1 MGNQLGRNTLISQI
15 QWAMFETGK
24 SRSMTLH
31 KETSVSFARFS
42 STSRSLIPV
51 HNISQS
57 WSNVFVQSNWV
68 HFSLTDFNISVTRVI
83 QNWGQPQRSFRLS
96 LFCSSLIHSWQ
107 HQCSVA
113 QKQFSNW
120 NIKVKQW
127 EIHSATMH
135 KYSWPSLRLENPGR
149 THSLPGEKEA
159 SASLGLF
166 PNSSCPS
173 SQTTK
178 MQKVCGATFLRK
190 YNVKV
195 FPILQK
201 YQNMHP
207 VFPWVSFHNLPSWF

>member
-1 MGNQLGRNTLISQI
+1 MGHVWDWKIQVNDTPQRNFCLFCPILIHFQITHPCAQYFSKLVKCICPEQLSVFLTEWLQYFCYMSDS
-15 QWAMFETGK
+15 K
-24 SRSMTLH
+24 LRS
-31 KETSVSFARFS
+31 E
-42 STSRSLIPV
+42 
-51 HNISQS
+51 
-57 WSNVFVQSNWV
+57 
-68 HFSLTDFNISVTRVI
+68 
-83 QNWGQPQRSFRLS
+83 PQRSFRLS

-127 EIHSATMH
+127 EIHSATMD

-178 MQKVCGATFLRK
+178 KQKVCRATFFRK

-195 FPILQK
+195 FPILHK
-201 YQNMHP
+201 YCLNIHQ
-207 VFPWVSFHNLPSWF
+207 VVPWVSFHNLPSWF

>member
-1 MGNQLGRNTLISQI
+1 
-15 QWAMFETGK
+15 
-24 SRSMTLH
+24 MTSIFLLH
-31 KETSVSFARFS
+31 ERFK
-42 STSRSLIPV
+42 IEV
-51 HNISQS
+51 
-57 WSNVFVQSNWV
+57 
-68 HFSLTDFNISVTRVI
+68 
-83 QNWGQPQRSFRLS
+83 RSFRLF

-107 HQCSVA
+107 HQSSVA
-113 QKQFSNW
+113 QKQFSNR
-120 NIKVKQW
+120 NTKVKQW
-127 EIHSATMH
+127 EIHSATMD

-178 MQKVCGATFLRK
+178 KQKVCGATFLRK

-201 YQNMHP
+201 YQSINVYCPQFGIHTAYD
-207 VFPWVSFHNLPSWF
+207 